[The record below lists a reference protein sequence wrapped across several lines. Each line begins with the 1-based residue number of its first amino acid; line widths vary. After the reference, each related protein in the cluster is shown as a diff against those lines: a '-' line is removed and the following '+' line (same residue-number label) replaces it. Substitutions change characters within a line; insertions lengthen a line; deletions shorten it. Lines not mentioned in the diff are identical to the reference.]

1 MLSSKTS
8 RWLGLLILLM
18 LGLRFGY
25 KYYRSQQP
33 TAVEERMAATQAR
46 SKALVEAIKAD
57 QEKQRAA
64 GATAI
69 VADSTLAASDTA
81 SAAN

>member
-1 MLSSKTS
+1 MLSAKTS
-8 RWLGLLILLM
+8 RWLGFFILLM
-18 LGLRFGY
+18 LGLRIGY

-33 TAVEERMAATQAR
+33 SAAEEQMANTQAR

-64 GATAI
+64 GATVI
-69 VADSTLAASDTA
+69 LADSTLATADTA
-81 SAAN
+81 SAN